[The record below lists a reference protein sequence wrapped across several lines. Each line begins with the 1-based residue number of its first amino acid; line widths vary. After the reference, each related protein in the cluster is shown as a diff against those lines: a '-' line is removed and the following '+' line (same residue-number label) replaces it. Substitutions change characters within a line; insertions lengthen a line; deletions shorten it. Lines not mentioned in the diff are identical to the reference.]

1 MIVPLVETGVHRS
14 GVDRHFNRAGALVA
28 IDDELAGS
36 LAETAVHGG
45 KAEMVDG
52 EVGEGM
58 ERIDSVG
65 SCAANPDS
73 GNTASANTLKLFFIG
88 KKPPLDCYDKNTLKR
103 RGAGLFKGKPRRR
116 GRRQRGGDQ

>member
-14 GVDRHFNRAGALVA
+14 GVDRHINRDGALVA
-28 IDDELAGS
+28 IADELAGS

-65 SCAANPDS
+65 FLLRKPVLRQLGQCQYAQAFLYWN
-73 GNTASANTLKLFFIG
+73 
-88 KKPPLDCYDKNTLKR
+88 KPPLDCYDKN
-103 RGAGLFKGKPRRR
+103 AGK
-116 GRRQRGGDQ
+116 